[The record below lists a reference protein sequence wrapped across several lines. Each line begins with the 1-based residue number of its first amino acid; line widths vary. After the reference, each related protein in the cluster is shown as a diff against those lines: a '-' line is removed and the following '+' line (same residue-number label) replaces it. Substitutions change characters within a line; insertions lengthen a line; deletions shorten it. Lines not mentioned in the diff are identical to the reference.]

1 MPTKE
6 AHRSLLMRFVHQ
18 PTHVGFI
25 MSSDWCESIVGE
37 IAAPVRNALVGGPF
51 GSNLVSSDY
60 VDAGIPVI
68 RGQNMRGRWISGDFV
83 FVTADKAKSLEAN
96 LAHPRDIIFTQR
108 GTLGQVSLVP
118 EKPFDCYLV
127 SQSQMKLT
135 VNPELADTLFLYYLF
150 LTAEQQEYIHKNAIQ
165 TGVPHT
171 NLGTLRAT
179 PVSLPPLS
187 EQKAIA
193 YFLGTLD
200 DKIELNRKMNETLE
214 ATARLFFK
222 DWFVDFGPTRAKAE
236 GRPAY
241 FAPELW
247 SLFPDALDDDDK
259 PVGWTIKPLDQ
270 IANFLNGLALQKYP
284 STGTDSIPV
293 IKIAQLRTGNTTNS
307 DRASVDLAKQYVVED
322 GDILF
327 SWSGSLTH
335 LVWTGGR
342 GALNQHL
349 FKVSSSNYPKW
360 FFFYWISEHMP
371 NFQAIAASKA
381 TTMGHIQRH
390 HLTEAL
396 TIVPSD
402 SVLDSANQMISPL
415 FEKILSNSLE
425 SRTLAQTR
433 DLLLPKLLSG
443 EIRLRDAEK
452 IAGQAL

>member
-1 MPTKE
+1 
-6 AHRSLLMRFVHQ
+6 
-18 PTHVGFI
+18 

-83 FVTADKAKSLEAN
+83 FVTAGKAKSLEAN

-135 VNPELADTLFLYYLF
+135 VNPELADPLFLYYLF
-150 LTAEQQEYIHKNAIQ
+150 LTAEQQEYIHQNSIQ

-200 DKIELNRKMNETLE
+200 DKMELNRQMNETLE

-222 DWFVDFGPTRAKAE
+222 DWFVDFGPTRAKAG

-241 FAPELW
+241 LALEIW

-259 PVGWTIKPLDQ
+259 PAGWKVSTIGEDFCLLMGQSPPGNAYNDNENGLPFFQGRTDFGIRYPKRRIFCNAPTRLAETDDTLVSVRAPVGDLNMAWERCCIGRGVAAIRHHSGSRSYTYQAILSIQGDLLAFEHTGTVFGSINKAQFENLRILVPELVMVKAFEDVVGPMDDQ
-270 IANFLNGLALQKYP
+270 IRANE
-284 STGTDSIPV
+284 SE
-293 IKIAQLRTGNTTNS
+293 IKT
-307 DRASVDLAKQYVVED
+307 
-322 GDILF
+322 
-327 SWSGSLTH
+327 
-335 LVWTGGR
+335 
-342 GALNQHL
+342 
-349 FKVSSSNYPKW
+349 
-360 FFFYWISEHMP
+360 
-371 NFQAIAASKA
+371 
-381 TTMGHIQRH
+381 
-390 HLTEAL
+390 LTEL
-396 TIVPSD
+396 
-402 SVLDSANQMISPL
+402 
-415 FEKILSNSLE
+415 
-425 SRTLAQTR
+425 R
-433 DLLLPKLLSG
+433 DFLLPKLLSG
-443 EIRLRDAEK
+443 EIRLQEAEK
-452 IAGQAL
+452 MAGQAL